1 MRISELMK
9 KDVETIDAGECLRTA
24 AERMRIHYIGA
35 LPVTENGQ
43 LVGMLTDRDI
53 AVRST
58 ALGKDPN
65 VTSVREAMTATV
77 ITCSADDSLDA
88 GELLMEEK
96 SVRRLV
102 VVDADHHAVGI
113 LSMDDVATVPG
124 KLIRPG
130 ELLEHL
136 SIYS

>member
-1 MRISELMK
+1 MRISELMH
-9 KDVETIDAGECLRTA
+9 KDVETIDADECLRTA
-24 AERMRIHYIGA
+24 AERMRAHSLGA
-35 LPVTENGQ
+35 LPVTENGE

-65 VTSVREAMTATV
+65 VTPVREAMTPTV
-77 ITCSADDSLDA
+77 ITCSEDDTLDA

-102 VVDADHHAVGI
+102 VVDDEHHAVGI

-124 KLIRPG
+124 KLLRPG

-136 SIYS
+136 SLYS

>member
-1 MRISELMK
+1 MRVAELMK

-24 AERMRIHYIGA
+24 AERMRTGYLGA

-65 VTSVREAMTATV
+65 VTSVREAMTAAV

-88 GELLMEEK
+88 GERLMEEK

-102 VVDADHHAVGI
+102 VVDADRHTVGI
-113 LSMDDVATVPG
+113 LDMDDVATVPG

>member
-1 MRISELMK
+1 MRISELMH
-9 KDVETIDAGECLRTA
+9 KDVETIDADECLRTA
-24 AERMRIHYIGA
+24 AERMRTCYIGA
-35 LPVTENGQ
+35 LPVTENGR

-65 VTSVREAMTATV
+65 VTPVREAMTPTV
-77 ITCSADDSLDA
+77 FTCSKDDTLDA

-102 VVDADHHAVGI
+102 VVDEDRHAVGI
-113 LSMDDVATVPG
+113 LSMDDVASIPG